1 MKKKKALY
9 AISLLL
15 LVVIPCVIVFGKKVG
30 FNFDFLSKLKGS
42 PAEVISNNYTYNNKK
57 FSINDVWG
65 KDSTPTFY
73 IGPNEHRGILK
84 SQYIHEAKSSDGKYY
99 HAYCI
104 DRGIP
109 IEDTN
114 SPKLD
119 AYVYNDNFDSL
130 VSRNI
135 NSVESGTLTAEQI
148 ETLQDILASGYHYS
162 EDHTVSIDKIKDQA
176 VKEKIFVKQILVWEI
191 MGGGRFGLQEVPEAC
206 SDGSSY
212 ASQCSYE
219 VIIKPKSRL
228 LTEYKA
234 ALKAANEYR
243 SKRKGENTYAPALF
257 KNYTMRWDSKQQKY
271 TTGVISNEL
280 GGFTSNCVAPGYPN
294 VKVSISGD
302 HATVTSPDPVQNV
315 TITCNYVVGSGTS
328 KWWYY
333 DFPSHRDWQ
342 RIINGEGGATIAGS
356 FTVGTEEAKAFITK
370 FSPDTRQVYGSKFTL
385 TLKSD
390 PTVKF
395 PLTGNEDGV
404 VLERSGI
411 YILSETVAPH
421 GYEKIRD
428 TELNIDLNTR
438 SITSSNT
445 DEVQASF
452 NDIIHGFEI
461 KVVDNFRA
469 FNISKLNENNEALKG
484 ATFKIYKGSN
494 FSEEVKFSK
503 SNNVFSWAGDSG
515 TVTNITDN
523 NYSTYQIRFL
533 EKGIYKVVET
543 AAPSPYILTSDIA
556 DRTYY
561 IKVEE
566 DYNVFDCG
574 KDSSCANKKLT
585 VNNTL
590 TLKNYTTRIIVNKT
604 GQAGTLLQGVKFII
618 MNETKDKYVTAT
630 AASGVYNY
638 SGIANDVSSATVLVT
653 DANGNI
659 RVNNIPTGTYYLKEI
674 ETIDPYVLPE
684 GEDAYTKLVV
694 DMKSDGPTVNNKKSC
709 LESISNATKQ
719 FNFYKVDENGNYLSG
734 GKFKIQKYNEDT
746 NKYEDI
752 KLVSVENDGTYQAQA
767 NIFKEDAEDG
777 KVQFTLSH
785 GIATFIDMTPGTTYR
800 ILELEAPKGYEV
812 ANVENSAII
821 KLDRKGYAK
830 GSATI
835 INQSKKLEG
844 STAQAELIIE
854 IQTGKKVVRYG
865 LIIAGTLILIGGL
878 MATLV
883 YITKKRK

>member
-15 LVVIPCVIVFGKKVG
+15 LIVIPCVIVFGKKAG
-30 FNFDFLSKLKGS
+30 FNFNFLSKLKGS
-42 PAEVISNNYTYNNKK
+42 PAKVISDTYEYNNKS
-57 FSINDVWG
+57 FNISVIWG
-65 KDSTPTFY
+65 SDSTPSFY
-73 IGPNEHRGILK
+73 IGPNEHTGILK
-84 SQYIHEAKSSDGKYY
+84 KQYIHEAMTSDGKYY

-104 DRGIP
+104 DRGVP
-109 IEDTN
+109 IDETDHPDLT
-114 SPKLD
+114 

-130 VSRNI
+130 MARNGSAVDTALVSQEGLE
-135 NSVESGTLTAEQI
+135 V
-148 ETLQDILASGYHYS
+148 LQDILASGYHYS
-162 EDHTVSIDKIKDQA
+162 EDHTVSIEKIKSSD
-176 VKEKIFVKQILVWEI
+176 KTTLRKIFVKQILVWEV
-191 MGGGRFGLQEVPEAC
+191 MGGGRTSLNEVPEAC
-206 SDGSSY
+206 DGHDN
-212 ASQCSYE
+212 CSYKK
-219 VIIKPKSRL
+219 IISAKSEL

-234 ALKAANEYR
+234 ALQAAREYR
-243 SKRKGENTYAPALF
+243 SKRNGESQYAPALF
-257 KNYTMRWDSKQQKY
+257 KEHTMRWNSKQQLY
-271 TTGVISNEL
+271 TTGVISDNL
-280 GGFTSNCVAPGYPN
+280 GGFTSNCKANNSN
-294 VKVSISGD
+294 VTVTIEND
-302 HATVTSPDPVQNV
+302 HAIVTSPTPVQNV

-328 KWWYY
+328 RWWYY
-333 DFPSHRDWQ
+333 DFDSHPEWQ
-342 RIINGEGGATIAGS
+342 RIVNGEGGATIAGS

-452 NDIIHGFEI
+452 NDIVHGFEI

-561 IKVEE
+561 INVEE

-618 MNETKDKYVTAT
+618 MNETRDKYVTAT

-638 SGIANDVSSATVLVT
+638 SGTANDVSGATVLVT

-719 FNFYKVDENGNYLSG
+719 FNFYKVDENGNYLAG

-767 NIFKEDAEDG
+767 NIFKEDAENG

>member
-1 MKKKKALY
+1 MKKKKVLY

-15 LVVIPCVIVFGKKVG
+15 LIVIPCVIVFGKKAG
-30 FNFDFLSKLKGS
+30 FNFNFLSKLKGS
-42 PAEVISNNYTYNNKK
+42 PAEVISDTYEYNNKS
-57 FSINDVWG
+57 FNISVIWG
-65 KDSTPTFY
+65 SDSTPSFY
-73 IGPNEHRGILK
+73 IGPNEHTGILK
-84 SQYIHEAKSSDGKYY
+84 KQYIHEAITSDGKYY

-104 DRGIP
+104 DRGVP
-109 IEDTN
+109 IDETDHPDLT
-114 SPKLD
+114 

-130 VSRNI
+130 MARNGSAVNTALVSQEGLE
-135 NSVESGTLTAEQI
+135 V
-148 ETLQDILASGYHYS
+148 LQDILASGYHYS
-162 EDHTVSIDKIKDQA
+162 EDHTVSIEKLKSSDKTTLR
-176 VKEKIFVKQILVWEI
+176 KIFVKQILVWEV
-191 MGGGRFGLQEVPEAC
+191 MGGGRTSLNEVPEAC
-206 SDGSSY
+206 AGHDN
-212 ASQCSYE
+212 CSYKK
-219 VIIKPKSRL
+219 IISAKSEL
-228 LTEYKA
+228 LTEYKNALQA
-234 ALKAANEYR
+234 AREYR
-243 SKRKGENTYAPALF
+243 SKRNGESQYAPALF
-257 KNYTMRWDSKQQKY
+257 KEHTMRWNSKQQLY
-271 TTGVISNEL
+271 TTGVISDNL
-280 GGFTSNCVAPGYPN
+280 GGFTSNCKTNNSN
-294 VKVSISGD
+294 VTVTIEND
-302 HATVTSPDPVQNV
+302 HAIVTSPTPVQNV

-328 KWWYY
+328 RWWYY
-333 DFPSHRDWQ
+333 DFDNHPEWQ
-342 RIINGEGGATIAGS
+342 RIVNGEGGATIAGS

-452 NDIIHGFEI
+452 NDIMHGFEI

-543 AAPSPYILTSDIA
+543 AAPSPYILTSDIK

-574 KDSSCANKKLT
+574 KDPSCANKKLT

-618 MNETKDKYVTAT
+618 MNETRDKYVTAT

-638 SGIANDVSSATVLVT
+638 SGTANDVSGATVLVT

-719 FNFYKVDENGNYLSG
+719 FNFYKVDENGNYLAG

-767 NIFKEDAEDG
+767 NIFKEDAENG